1 MVATRAQ
8 RAAVAAARPGA
19 RLDRLPV
26 DLIARIALYA
36 GHNDGEGVY
45 NTSDTLSDLLA
56 LRSTCRACE
65 SAVRRAATDHEV
77 VKYWYFRC
85 RELDQDQRDV
95 KFFGKV
101 FGRGCRKLDVSTAG
115 DESPEVLEAFRG
127 FVAHTQGRLL
137 ELDISGES
145 YGTGRA
151 FVLELCGLCPQL
163 KELDASWLDVGGA
176 TSASLSGFCEE
187 LSRSCPLLERV
198 DIYNKRTYGPLL
210 GISQAESYQIHFPAI
225 KTLDFNVLSEEG
237 YEPTRYDRIEA
248 TLEACVNVDAV
259 NLSGCTVRPALV
271 DVLLRTPLKSRLRTL
286 DLDYATT
293 VSSETVLRCA
303 ADFEALCDLRLPEY
317 WSGDPEFY
325 RSLARARPTITALNL
340 GFRCHAD
347 DACLRMISEL
357 LSLERLE
364 ITLMDNLTP
373 AAVDIIVDSPTAQTL
388 RRFNAYETPIIKPAT
403 LLRLVRGCPLLNDL
417 HWCRGDSEPLSP
429 IEDGPT
435 IDAINELLK
444 SRGGK
449 ELDPFEAFGPYNRLD
464 SGLDSGEESGEDS
477 GEEPREESGEE
488 SGEDSEDGGPGMD
501 VGEEFD
507 QWPDHD
513 SESGG
518 DWLHDW

>member
-26 DLIARIALYA
+26 DLIAHIALYA
-36 GHNDGEGVY
+36 GNYDEDARSI
-45 NTSDTLSDLLA
+45 SDNLQDLLA
-56 LRSTCRACE
+56 LRCACRACE
-65 SAVRRAATDHEV
+65 PAVRRAAMDHELLTQC
-77 VKYWYFRC
+77 YFRS
-85 RELDQDQRDV
+85 EQTDTKALV
-95 KFFGKV
+95 AYGKV
-101 FGRGCRKLDVSTAG
+101 FGSGCRKLDVSTAG

-137 ELDISGES
+137 ELDVSCES

-176 TSASLSGFCEE
+176 TSASVSGFCEE

-210 GISQAESYQIHFPAI
+210 GISPAESYQIHFPAI

-340 GFRCHAD
+340 GFRCRAD
-347 DACLRMISEL
+347 DACLRMVCE

-373 AAVDIIVDSPTAQTL
+373 AAVDIILDSPTGQTL
-388 RRFNAYETPIIKPAT
+388 RYFNAYETPIITPAT

-464 SGLDSGEESGEDS
+464 SGLDSGSAAEARPSS
-477 GEEPREESGEE
+477 SCSTR
-488 SGEDSEDGGPGMD
+488 
-501 VGEEFD
+501 
-507 QWPDHD
+507 
-513 SESGG
+513 
-518 DWLHDW
+518 

>member
-137 ELDISGES
+137 ELDVSCES

-163 KELDASWLDVGGA
+163 KELDASWLD
-176 TSASLSGFCEE
+176 
-187 LSRSCPLLERV
+187 RQRDER
-198 DIYNKRTYGPLL
+198 
-210 GISQAESYQIHFPAI
+210 
-225 KTLDFNVLSEEG
+225 
-237 YEPTRYDRIEA
+237 EPQRI
-248 TLEACVNVDAV
+248 L
-259 NLSGCTVRPALV
+259 
-271 DVLLRTPLKSRLRTL
+271 
-286 DLDYATT
+286 
-293 VSSETVLRCA
+293 
-303 ADFEALCDLRLPEY
+303 
-317 WSGDPEFY
+317 
-325 RSLARARPTITALNL
+325 
-340 GFRCHAD
+340 
-347 DACLRMISEL
+347 
-357 LSLERLE
+357 
-364 ITLMDNLTP
+364 
-373 AAVDIIVDSPTAQTL
+373 
-388 RRFNAYETPIIKPAT
+388 
-403 LLRLVRGCPLLNDL
+403 
-417 HWCRGDSEPLSP
+417 
-429 IEDGPT
+429 
-435 IDAINELLK
+435 
-444 SRGGK
+444 
-449 ELDPFEAFGPYNRLD
+449 
-464 SGLDSGEESGEDS
+464 
-477 GEEPREESGEE
+477 
-488 SGEDSEDGGPGMD
+488 
-501 VGEEFD
+501 
-507 QWPDHD
+507 
-513 SESGG
+513 
-518 DWLHDW
+518 